1 MKKQFMN
8 EAIIENAAWKTHQ
21 LDRESADYD
30 SAIDS
35 TTKIFKWKPSTY
47 ALLSQHF

>member
-1 MKKQFMN
+1 MN

-30 SAIDS
+30 SAIDG
-35 TTKIFKWKPSTY
+35 TTNLKWKPSTY